1 MIYFIL
7 LPVEKT
13 FSRIHDNVELSLSSL
28 FIGAKSFSQHALTSD
43 LRFHFKMSDGGAFDL
58 ITGKS
63 FSPNVENV
71 ASLALEANVPR
82 NDRCFD
88 TN

>member
-28 FIGAKSFSQHALTSD
+28 FIRAKSFC
-43 LRFHFKMSDGGAFDL
+43 RFTFPFQDGACDL